1 MSFVK
6 LYKRDNVVYIEF
18 VLDLYASEQPVEH
31 SELVRIVETINEYS
45 ENMNQILII
54 DIEKCK
60 RILEIDM
67 VVFAKETREL
77 SAQLGPKGH
86 LVEIQILN
94 ANTIVKSIIRGLKLV
109 IPTGLK
115 EMIKCHASYKRE

>member
-18 VLDLYASEQPVEH
+18 VLDIYASEQPVEH

-67 VVFAKETREL
+67 LVFAKETRNL

-109 IPTGLK
+109 IPTGL
-115 EMIKCHASYKRE
+115 ASLISCGVRST

>member
-6 LYKRDNVVYIEF
+6 LYRRDNVVYIEF
-18 VLDLYASEQPVEH
+18 VLDIYASEQPVEH

-67 VVFAKETREL
+67 LVFAKETRNL

-109 IPTGLK
+109 IPTGL
-115 EMIKCHASYKRE
+115 ASLISCGVRST

>member
-45 ENMNQILII
+45 ENMNQIL
-54 DIEKCK
+54 KCS
-60 RILEIDM
+60 
-67 VVFAKETREL
+67 T
-77 SAQLGPKGH
+77 
-86 LVEIQILN
+86 
-94 ANTIVKSIIRGLKLV
+94 
-109 IPTGLK
+109 
-115 EMIKCHASYKRE
+115 